1 MKTPKMP
8 EQKEQVLPEVVDE
21 SRKTDS
27 ERERLAKRR
36 GRASTILANDYR
48 GMVGSV
54 GKSLLGE

>member
-21 SRKTDS
+21 SKKTDA
-27 ERERLAKRR
+27 ERDRLNRRR
-36 GRASTILANDYR
+36 GRASTILSSMGEYR
-48 GMVGSV
+48 ATA

>member
-8 EQKEQVLPEVVDE
+8 EQKEVLPEIVDE
-21 SRKTDS
+21 SRKTEQ
-27 ERERLAKRR
+27 ERDRLSKRR

-48 GMVGSV
+48 VTP